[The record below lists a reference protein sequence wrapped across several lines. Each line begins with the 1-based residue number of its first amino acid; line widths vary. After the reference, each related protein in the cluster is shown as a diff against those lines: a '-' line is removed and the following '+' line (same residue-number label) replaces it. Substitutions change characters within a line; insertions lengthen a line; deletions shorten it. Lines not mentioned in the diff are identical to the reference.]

1 MTSIEFPPIPE
12 GQFELYADLYAK
24 EGRADDLE
32 RYLRILVRLTK
43 SEPGVL
49 EYAISRD
56 DENPNHFHVFERYTG
71 RKAFEEHVAAQEF
84 VDFANSGALAQPP
97 KPKFLHALKP
107 L

>member
-1 MTSIEFPPIPE
+1 MTTPVFPPIPE
-12 GQFELYADLYAK
+12 GEFELYADLYAK

-32 RYLRILVRLTK
+32 RYLRALVRLTK

-49 EYAISRD
+49 EYAIARD

-71 RKAFEEHVAAQEF
+71 RKAFEEHIAAQEF
-84 VDFANSGALAQPP
+84 VDFTNSGALAQPP
-97 KPKFLHALKP
+97 KPKMLHALKP